1 MGLSYLCG
9 KLYYQPLT
17 MPPFWN
23 KTLTRDALITV
34 FSSAIVAV
42 SCFYGPSV
50 HLPFLVGMITAIG
63 LGWLQPRKGWVL
75 AIEQILLT
83 AVFYFFIER
92 LQILTPF
99 DADATQFTA
108 LLQFFPVFTG
118 SFLGGVIR
126 RLF

>member
-1 MGLSYLCG
+1 MM
-9 KLYYQPLT
+9 T
-17 MPPFWN
+17 PFWN
-23 KTLTRDALITV
+23 KTLTRDALITI
-34 FSSAIVAV
+34 FSSLIVAIC
-42 SCFYGPSV
+42 CFYGPSV

-83 AVFYFFIER
+83 AAFYFVIER
-92 LQILTPF
+92 LKILLDSF

>member
-1 MGLSYLCG
+1 
-9 KLYYQPLT
+9 
-17 MPPFWN
+17 MPTFWN

-34 FSSAIVAV
+34 FSSAIVAM
-42 SCFYGPSV
+42 SCFYGPSI
-50 HLPFLVGMITAIG
+50 HFPFLVGMITAIG

-83 AVFYFFIER
+83 AAFYFFIKR